1 MKSRFFGI
9 FTVDDDGDVKK
20 IKTWKREMIELGQY
34 VSMAGQKLGEEFEE
48 LVRKERVPKG
58 IYTIPGSQLT

>member
-1 MKSRFFGI
+1 MGMS
-9 FTVDDDGDVKK
+9 DVKE

-34 VSMAGQKLGEEFEE
+34 VPMAGQKLGEEFEE